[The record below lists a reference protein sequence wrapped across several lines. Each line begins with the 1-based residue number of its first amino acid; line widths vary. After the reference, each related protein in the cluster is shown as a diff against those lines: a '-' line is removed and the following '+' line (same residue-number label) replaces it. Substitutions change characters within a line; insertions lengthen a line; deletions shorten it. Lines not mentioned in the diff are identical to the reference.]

1 MKRDPVKRDHATPCH
16 ALLCHALLSELR
28 SDSLNHL
35 VERRENPHPGGFEGG
50 ALGGVGAVAA
60 VYQSTERIRYHAA
73 LNISRSSVTSV
84 TLRGF

>member
-1 MKRDPVKRDHATPCH
+1 
-16 ALLCHALLSELR
+16 
-28 SDSLNHL
+28 
-35 VERRENPHPGGFEGG
+35 
-50 ALGGVGAVAA
+50 VAA